1 MRKKRKQAESEAPQ
15 LEPRRITPVDIQ
27 QKEFR
32 LAMRG
37 YNERDV
43 DQFLDEVT
51 EEVARLYADNKRLRE
66 EIEFNRT
73 TRLPTTDAAE
83 AEVIIRRAREEAARI
98 IAEAGARASTMA
110 AAGDPGQ
117 SVGSTAQ
124 GSGAPPT
131 EILSVFLPRERAFLQ
146 NMANLIQAHAEG
158 VKQDVRRVRD
168 HIVRQSPADSASAA
182 HAPPPGVER
191 LTTEAPPEQPTQQP
205 DVPAAGGPIAGANE
219 GAGENKKARVE
230 AASPPPAVDEPT
242 QAWDMGAAEAERAE
256 GKASPNDIV
265 DLTRGPTER
274 ASEAAGQ
281 APAGNVALS
290 RANGPNR
297 AIMQTGPAIRPAGDA
312 RTPDHDRPRTE
323 EEDAKED
330 RSLRELFWG
339 EE

>member
-1 MRKKRKQAESEAPQ
+1 MRKRKKQAESEAPH

-73 TRLPTTDAAE
+73 TRLPTTDTAE
-83 AEVIIRRAREEAARI
+83 AEAILRRAREEAARI
-98 IAEAGARASTMA
+98 VAEANARASTVA
-110 AAGDPGQ
+110 SAEDRGQPAGSPGP
-117 SVGSTAQ
+117 GS
-124 GSGAPPT
+124 SSPPT
-131 EILSVFLPRERAFLQ
+131 EVMSVFLARERAFLQ

-168 HIVRQSPADSASAA
+168 QFVGQGPAESAA
-182 HAPPPGVER
+182 AAQAPTPQGEQPTV
-191 LTTEAPPEQPTQQP
+191 TEAPPEESPWRSG
-205 DVPAAGGPIAGANE
+205 VAGGESIAGQ
-219 GAGENKKARVE
+219 GEE
-230 AASPPPAVDEPT
+230 AHADAAMTSSSKDEPT
-242 QAWDMGAAEAERAE
+242 QAWNMAAETERGQQE
-256 GKASPNDIV
+256 ASPNDIV
-265 DLTRGPTER
+265 DLTRGPGEP
-274 ASEAAGQ
+274 ASSPDWTSGQ
-281 APAGNVALS
+281 AATDQEAFS
-290 RANGPNR
+290 RRSGPNR
-297 AIMQTGPAIRPAGDA
+297 AVMQTGPAVRSGRGEARSADDPGPAV
-312 RTPDHDRPRTE
+312 E
-323 EEDAKED
+323 ENDAKED